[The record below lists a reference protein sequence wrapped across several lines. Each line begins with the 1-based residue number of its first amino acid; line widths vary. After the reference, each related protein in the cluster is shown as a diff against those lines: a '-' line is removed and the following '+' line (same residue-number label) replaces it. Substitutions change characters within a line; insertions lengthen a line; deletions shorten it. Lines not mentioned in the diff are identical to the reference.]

1 MGDKLKEIERDVLNI
16 LKIHGEAHVGSPLI
30 EFEAEEIAA
39 PNGLK
44 FSQDNVTGYTTF
56 SE

>member
-16 LKIHGEAHVGSPLI
+16 LRIHGEAHVGSSLT

-39 PNGLK
+39 SNGLK
-44 FSQDNVTGYTTF
+44 FRQDKITGYTKF
-56 SE
+56 FE

>member
-16 LKIHGEAHVGSPLI
+16 LKIHGEAHVGSPLT

-44 FSQDNVTGYTTF
+44 FSQDNVTVYTTF

>member
-1 MGDKLKEIERDVLNI
+1 MGDRIKEIKRDILNI
-16 LKIHGEAHVGSPLI
+16 LRIHGEAHVGSPLT

-56 SE
+56 YE

>member
-16 LKIHGEAHVGSPLI
+16 LGIHGEAHVGSPLT

-39 PNGLK
+39 LNELK
-44 FSQDNVTGYTTF
+44 FTQDKITGYTTF

>member
-1 MGDKLKEIERDVLNI
+1 MGDRTKEIERDVLNI
-16 LKIHGEAHVGSPLI
+16 LRIHGEAHVGGPLT

-44 FSQDNVTGYTTF
+44 FFQDNVTGYTTF